1 MEGILLEAILYLA
14 AAVVAVPLSNRLGLG
29 SVLGYLIAGVVIGPI
44 LGWAGEEATD
54 IQHFAEFGVVM
65 MLFLIGLE
73 LDPAKLWRMRSRLLG
88 LGGLQ
93 ITLTAGLITGALV
106 LFWGNLW
113 QHALAIALILALSS
127 TAIVLQTL
135 RERGWM
141 RRPGGQTAF
150 AILLFQDIAVIPII
164 ALLPLLA
171 MQAPGEG
178 AELISTGSLVAELP
192 DWARA
197 LVILAEM
204 TAIIVGGRYLS
215 RPVFRFIA
223 RGQLTEIFA
232 AATLL
237 MIIGIA
243 WAMGYVGL
251 TPALGAFTA
260 GVALSGSEY
269 RHEIESHIEPFKGL
283 LLGLFFITVGA
294 GFDLFALFADP
305 LPIIA
310 ATAALMA
317 VKFGVVLLLT
327 RVFRLGSGDSMLVS
341 LGLAQAGEFAFVLI
355 AFSTGANVLPA
366 SMSGPLSLVV
376 ALSMLASPLLFVLAE
391 RFLRRPAATA
401 ATREADEID
410 ETGTVI
416 IAGIGRFGQI
426 VQRMM
431 TGIGVPVVVVDNAAE
446 RVGAVGHFGQKAYY
460 GDPVRPE
467 ILRASGIADA
477 AVLVVAIDDRE
488 KAVRLV
494 QLAKHNWPSVRVLAR
509 AYDRIH
515 QYELMD
521 AGADVVIRETFHSA
535 LEAARQAL
543 LSLGKEERAADRLT
557 AAFARHDARTVQD
570 LYGFWDR
577 RVAVH
582 LNTSYVN
589 ESRLRFETLREVLR
603 KERAA
608 ALRDAGAFDA
618 PDDEAPVAPPSA
630 PAKPA
635 AKPVPAAAGAPVSPE
650 SMADGGTAPLR
661 QPAGA
666 GPD

>member
-44 LGWAGEEATD
+44 LGWVGEETGD

-93 ITLTAGLITGALV
+93 ISLTAGLISGGLIA
-106 LFWGNLW
+106 WGYRW
-113 QHALAIALILALSS
+113 EPALAVGLILALSS

-164 ALLPLLA
+164 AMLPLLA
-171 MQAPGEG
+171 LDGPGAGAG
-178 AELISTGSLVAELP
+178 AEVLSTGSLVAALP
-192 DWARA
+192 DWAHA

-223 RGQLTEIFA
+223 RGRLTEIFA

-237 MIIGIA
+237 LIIGIS

-310 ATAALMA
+310 ATLALMA
-317 VKFGVVLLLT
+317 VKFLVVLLLT

-355 AFSTGANVLPA
+355 TFATGANVLPA
-366 SMSGPLSLVV
+366 SVTAPLSLVV
-376 ALSMLASPLLFVLAE
+376 ALSMLASPLLFVLAA
-391 RFLRRPAATA
+391 RQLRRPAAA
-401 ATREADEID
+401 AAPREADVIE

-431 TGIGVPVVVVDNAAE
+431 TGIGLPVVVVDNAAE
-446 RVGAVGHFGQKAYY
+446 RVGVVGHFGQKAYY
-460 GDPVRPE
+460 GDPARPE
-467 ILRASGIADA
+467 ILRAAGIAEA
-477 AVLVVAIDDRE
+477 SVLVVAIDDRE
-488 KAVRLV
+488 KAV
-494 QLAKHNWPSVRVLAR
+494 QLTAMAKHTWPEVRVIAR

-521 AGADVVIRETFHSA
+521 AGADIVVRETFHSA
-535 LEAARQAL
+535 LETARQTL
-543 LSLGKEERAADRLT
+543 LSLGKEAHAVDRLVET
-557 AAFARHDARTVQD
+557 FARHDARSVKD
-570 LYGFWDR
+570 LYSFWDR
-577 RVAVH
+577 RVAMH

-603 KERAA
+603 QERAV
-608 ALRDAGAFDA
+608 ALREAGTFDTPDTDRAPAPEPDLAGAA
-618 PDDEAPVAPPSA
+618 QAETVGPP
-630 PAKPA
+630 PAS
-635 AKPVPAAAGAPVSPE
+635 VR
-650 SMADGGTAPLR
+650 D
-661 QPAGA
+661 
-666 GPD
+666 